1 MVFFVGG
8 ADRRMGVDLTK
19 NNPRRLETRISTF
32 DVNGKTTNA
41 SAANGK
47 ISAGNGG
54 HWPSGSFSGVC
65 GLAATA

>member
-8 ADRRMGVDLTK
+8 ADHRRMEWVDLTREQ
-19 NNPRRLETRISTF
+19 PAPVETRINRRQRHRGHWPS
-32 DVNGKTTNA
+32 
-41 SAANGK
+41 ANGK

-65 GLAATA
+65 GLAVTA